1 MLQVAVNEWGHSL
14 WIAEEVFAAPLH
26 WPFVIYVWLAAG
38 TFAVWLE
45 TLIRVL
51 SIERQIA
58 DQRTQ
63 APQA

>member
-1 MLQVAVNEWGHSL
+1 L

-26 WPFVIYVWLAAG
+26 WPFVIYVWLAGG

-51 SIERQIA
+51 SIEKQIA
-58 DQRTQ
+58 DQRTP
-63 APQA
+63 APHA